1 MDVPFS
7 GPALPDD
14 LSPYVYGTT
23 RLGDAS
29 IALPERIGIAR
40 EAMEAGVWFHTSEQ
54 YGEALSVLGTA
65 FAEDRAHVPKLIVK
79 LGTESVAEVRE
90 TLLRNI
96 TPLGV
101 ERVDL
106 GQLCVGGELA
116 EQFAR
121 GGECYEGL
129 SALQEEGLVGHYV
142 VEVFPWTSETT
153 MRAIVSGNAE
163 RLVGGCIFY
172 LNPLQRFASSP
183 LWDVLRACRVPIIA
197 MRTVAGGDVHRLRDV
212 PGAAW
217 CEYLQQ
223 RATEV
228 APIFERSGIA
238 RWSEFCVRFAHSLPD
253 VRATVGATSRSAA
266 FAEFLAASA
275 GDIAPLTEE
284 ILHEIL
290 ALQRRWASDTDAY
303 AEPWSM

>member
-1 MDVPFS
+1 MPFS
-7 GPALPDD
+7 GPALPGD
-14 LSPYVYGTT
+14 LSRYVYGTT

-40 EAMEAGVWFHTSEQ
+40 KAMEAGVWFHTSEQ

-79 LGTESVAEVRE
+79 LGTGSVAEIRQA
-90 TLLRNI
+90 LLRNI
-96 TPLGV
+96 APLGV

-106 GQLCVGGELA
+106 GQLCLGGELA
-116 EQFAR
+116 GQFA
-121 GGECYEGL
+121 GGGACYEGL
-129 SALQEEGLVGHYV
+129 SALQAEGLVGSYV
-142 VEVFPWTSETT
+142 VEVFPWTSEPTLH
-153 MRAIVSGNAE
+153 AIVSGHAQ

-172 LNPLQRFASSP
+172 LNPLQRFASNP
-183 LWDVLRACRVPIIA
+183 LWDALRARRVPIIA

-217 CEYLQQ
+217 REYLQQ
-223 RATEV
+223 RAAEV

-238 RWSEFCVRFAHSLPD
+238 RWSEFCVRFARSLPE

-266 FAEFLAASA
+266 LAEFLAASA
-275 GDIAPLTEE
+275 GDIAPLDDE
-284 ILHEIL
+284 ILDEIL
-290 ALQRRWASDTDAY
+290 ALQRRWASDTDAF